1 MSSLGYGFI
10 QQLPNT
16 PFPEA
21 VRRVTEAL
29 QGQGFG
35 VLTEIDVRDTLA
47 RKLGADFRHYVILGA
62 CNPQLAQQGLEAEPH
77 LGLLL
82 PCNVVVQERDG
93 GGSTVS
99 VLDPAV
105 MARVVD
111 NPDLAPMVEDATTRL
126 RTALASLA

>member
-47 RKLGADFRHYVILGA
+47 RKLGVDFRHYVILGA
-62 CNPQLAQQGLEAEPH
+62 CNPQLAQRGLEAEPH

>member
-1 MSSLGYGFI
+1 MSSIGYGFV
-10 QQLPNT
+10 QQLPRT

-21 VRRVTEAL
+21 VQQVTEAL
-29 QGQGFG
+29 KGQGFG
-35 VLTEIDVRDTLA
+35 VLSEIDVRDTLA

-99 VLDPAV
+99 ILDPAV

-111 NPDLAPMVEDATTRL
+111 NPDLGPMANEAAERIRAVIS
-126 RTALASLA
+126 ALG

>member
-1 MSSLGYGFI
+1 MSSVGYGFV
-10 QQLPNT
+10 QQLPHT

-21 VRRVTEAL
+21 VQQVTEAL
-29 QGQGFG
+29 KGQGFG
-35 VLTEIDVRDTLA
+35 VLSEIDVRDTLA
-47 RKLGADFRHYVILGA
+47 RKLGVDFRHYVILGA
-62 CNPQLAQQGLEAEPH
+62 CNPRLAQQGLEAEPH

-99 VLDPAV
+99 ILDPAV

-111 NPDLAPMVEDATTRL
+111 NPNLAPMANEAAERIRAVVS
-126 RTALASLA
+126 ALG